1 MADESDNANPDPNAT
16 TAAPQAP
23 ATSAPQI
30 VSMTVEE
37 LEAKINAAAAAA
49 RRAEQAKQKQ
59 PEPPKAQPKSN
70 DTSPANTGQP
80 TDDVL
85 SMLRRQSA
93 FDRAVGKANL
103 SDEQVSILETLLQV
117 APVKP
122 EEVGAWVAAKA
133 KAFGTTQNPN
143 PNPTLAPSA
152 PAHAAPT
159 AAPTTPA
166 PSHPAPAAT
175 NPVAPPQSITDW
187 NSDQLRAYMRSKGA
201 NPANPYSPEYRKVAR
216 ELRNRFLADTAD
228 MKLVGPK

>member
-1 MADESDNANPDPNAT
+1 MADEPDNATPDLNAT
-16 TAAPQAP
+16 PAAPQAP
-23 ATSAPQI
+23 ATSAPQVI
-30 VSMTVEE
+30 TMTPEE

-70 DTSPANTGQP
+70 DTPSANAGLSPDEIQ
-80 TDDVL
+80 
-85 SMLRRQSA
+85 SMMRRQSA

-103 SDEQVSILETLLQV
+103 SDEQVSILETLFQV

-143 PNPTLAPSA
+143 PTPAAA
-152 PAHAAPT
+152 PAPAATTAAPT
-159 AAPTTPA
+159 APV

-187 NSDQLRAYMRSKGA
+187 NADQLRAYMRSKGA

-216 ELRNRFLADTAD
+216 ELRNRFLVDTAE
-228 MKLVGPK
+228 MKLSGPK